1 MKKYILLF
9 AVLATALFADTPAPK
24 AAEKPAAPA
33 AIPAKEAPKPD
44 PVAEL
49 TKERDELKAKVTA
62 GEQTTAQLQAANQYL
77 SVLAERNEMAVRL
90 LQANA
95 RADDLQ
101 KQLDIERAK
110 SGLLQKQIDDAKP
123 AEKSKP

>member
-1 MKKYILLF
+1 MKKYIVLF
-9 AVLATALFADTPAPK
+9 AVLATALFAETPASKP
-24 AAEKPAAPA
+24 ADKPAAPA
-33 AIPAKEAPKPD
+33 VVPAKEAPKPD
-44 PVAEL
+44 PIADL

-110 SGLLQKQIDDAKP
+110 SGLLQQKIDELTPKP
-123 AEKSKP
+123 AEKK